1 MKKIYI
7 AVVIAAFCIMMFL
20 SFFPWGRDISIQTV
34 AYEYALDQ
42 EEPLAVHE
50 VTIEGRFTC
59 RVMGQDDFDGTV
71 AISGIPDTQEMT
83 AKVQF
88 WSDRPYGMISYLDW
102 AGQAHTKEPGFIYCS
117 GDFEQF
123 TIVLLEFSQ
132 NGDTQSASWDVET
145 GRVLCANAPDHETM
159 LSASEAVGLKLRE
172 E

>member
-1 MKKIYI
+1 MKKIYVA
-7 AVVIAAFCIMMFL
+7 AVIVAFCIMMFL
-20 SFFPWGRDISIQTV
+20 SFFPWGRNITVQTV

-50 VTIEGRFTC
+50 VTIEGRFTS
-59 RVMGQDDFDGTV
+59 RLMGQDAFDGTL

-88 WSDRPYGMISYLDW
+88 WSDRPYGLINYLDW
-102 AGQAHTKEPGFIYCS
+102 AGQAHTKEPGFLYCS

-123 TIVLLEFSQ
+123 TIVLLEFLQ
-132 NGDTQSASWDVET
+132 DGDTQSATWDVKT
-145 GRVLCANAPDHETM
+145 GRVLCANAPDYETM
-159 LSASEAVGLKLRE
+159 LNCCEAVGLRLRE